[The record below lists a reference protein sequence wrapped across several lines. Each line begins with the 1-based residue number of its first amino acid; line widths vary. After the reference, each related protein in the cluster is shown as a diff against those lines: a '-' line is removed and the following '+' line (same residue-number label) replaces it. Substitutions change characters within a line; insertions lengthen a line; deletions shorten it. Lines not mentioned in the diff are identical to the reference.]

1 MIDGL
6 PLAPSITFAK
16 DGMMGRIIT
25 LDIPEEIF
33 DKVKDT
39 AGVRGLT
46 PADWIVDR
54 IAEELDQPRS
64 GREMSPPGG
73 SVSKSALEADERLM
87 RMLGSFD
94 SGDPHSAD
102 NDRIDADL
110 AREYGAGLGE
120 QE

>member
-1 MIDGL
+1 
-6 PLAPSITFAK
+6 
-16 DGMMGRIIT
+16 MGCTIT
-25 LDIPEEIF
+25 LNVPEPLYLI
-33 DKVKDT
+33 VSSA
-39 AGVRGLT
+39 AGERGVT

-64 GREMSPPGG
+64 GRETSPLDG

-102 NDRIDADL
+102 NDRIDAGL

>member
-1 MIDGL
+1 
-6 PLAPSITFAK
+6 
-16 DGMMGRIIT
+16 MGRAIT
-25 LDIPEEIF
+25 LDVPEPLYLIVSSAADER
-33 DKVKDT
+33 
-39 AGVRGLT
+39 GVT

-64 GREMSPPGG
+64 GREMNPLDG